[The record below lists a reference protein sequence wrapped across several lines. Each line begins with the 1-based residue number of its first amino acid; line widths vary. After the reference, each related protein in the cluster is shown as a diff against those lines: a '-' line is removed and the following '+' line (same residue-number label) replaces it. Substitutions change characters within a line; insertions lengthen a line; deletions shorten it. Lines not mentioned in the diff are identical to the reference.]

1 MRVLSVVHDPSSLG
15 GGGLFEE
22 IVRQRGER
30 LDRWVV
36 PHDDHPALSPDAYD
50 AIMVFGGVQ
59 HPNQDDEY
67 RWIPREVGYIADAL
81 DAGVPMIGVCLGSQL
96 IARAAGAWVGPAQ
109 QAEVGW
115 HEVELTEAAGDDPVL
130 GVLPE
135 RTQAFQWHYY
145 TYELPAGAVQLAASP
160 ACRQAYRVGEATW
173 GIQFHAEV
181 TRQMLDFWFVE
192 GEHELQKPIDEVRRE
207 TDAFLGSWNAYGR
220 GICNAF
226 LDVAAHRRSRGATP
240 R

>member
-1 MRVLSVVHDPSSLG
+1 MRVLSIVHDPTSLG

-22 IVRQRGER
+22 IAARRGER

-36 PHDDHPALSPDAYD
+36 PHDDHPALAPDAYD
-50 AIMVFGGVQ
+50 AIMVYGGVQ

-67 RWIPREVGYIADAL
+67 RWIPREVGYIADAI
-81 DAGVPMIGVCLGSQL
+81 DAGVPTIGVCLGAQL
-96 IARAAGAWVGPAQ
+96 IARAVGAWVGPAQ

-115 HEVELTEAAGDDPVL
+115 HAIELSEAAKDDPVL

-135 RTQAFQWHYY
+135 RAQAFQWHYY
-145 TYELPAGAVQLAASP
+145 TYELPEGAVQLAASP
-160 ACRQAYRVGEATW
+160 ACRQAFRVGASTW

-192 GEHELQKPIDEVRRE
+192 GRRELPKPLDEVLRE
-207 TDAFLGSWNAYGR
+207 TDSYLGPWNEHGR
-220 GICNAF
+220 NLCNAF
-226 LDVAAHRRSRGATP
+226 LDVAAG
-240 R
+240 

>member
-1 MRVLSVVHDPSSLG
+1 VRVLSIVHDPSSLG

-22 IVRQRGER
+22 IAARRGER

-36 PHDDHPALSPDAYD
+36 PDDDHPTLTPDAYD

-81 DAGVPMIGVCLGSQL
+81 EAGVPMIGVCLGSQL

-115 HEVELTEAAGDDPVL
+115 HPIELTEAAQDDPVM
-130 GVLPE
+130 GALPA
-135 RTQAFQWHYY
+135 RAQGFQWHYY
-145 TYELPAGAVQLAASP
+145 TYELPEGAVQLAASP
-160 ACRQAYRVGEATW
+160 ACRQAYRVGETTW

-181 TRQMLDFWFVE
+181 TRQMLDSWLVE
-192 GEHELQKPIDEVRRE
+192 GEKELQKPIDEVRRE
-207 TDAFLGSWNAYGR
+207 TDAYLGAWNEHGR
-220 GICNAF
+220 RICNAF
-226 LDVAAHRRSRGATP
+226 LDVAARRT
-240 R
+240 

>member
-22 IVRQRGER
+22 IAARRGER

-36 PHDDHPALSPDAYD
+36 PDDDHPTLAPDAYD

-59 HPNQDDEY
+59 HPVQDDEY

-81 DAGVPMIGVCLGSQL
+81 EAGVPLLGVCLGSQL

-115 HEVELTEAAGDDPVL
+115 HEVELTAAAKDDPVV

-145 TYELPAGAVQLAASP
+145 TYELPAGAVQLATSA
-160 ACRQAYRVGEATW
+160 ACRQAYRLGETTW

-192 GEHELQKPIDEVRRE
+192 GAEELQKPVDDVRLE
-207 TDAFLGSWNAYGR
+207 TDAFLGSWNEHGR
-220 GICNAF
+220 RLCNAF
-226 LDVAAHRRSRGATP
+226 LDVASR
-240 R
+240 

>member
-22 IVRQRGER
+22 IAARRGER

-36 PHDDHPALSPDAYD
+36 PDDDHPTLAPDAYD

-59 HPNQDDEY
+59 HPVQDDEY

-81 DAGVPMIGVCLGSQL
+81 EAGVPLLGVCLGSQL

-115 HEVELTEAAGDDPVL
+115 HEVELTPAAKDDPVV

-135 RTQAFQWHYY
+135 RAQAFQWHYY
-145 TYELPAGAVQLAASP
+145 TYELPAGAVQLAASA
-160 ACRQAYRVGEATW
+160 ACRQAYRLGETAW

-181 TRQMLDFWFVE
+181 TRQMLDYWFVE
-192 GEHELQKPIDEVRRE
+192 GGEELQKPVDEVRRE
-207 TDAFLGSWNAYGR
+207 TDAFLGSWNEHGR
-220 GICNAF
+220 RLCNAF
-226 LDVAAHRRSRGATP
+226 LDVAAR
-240 R
+240 